1 MACNCYSVGDSSLL
15 VVRWIPPLRR
25 ADRQTS
31 ASASAEGRIVPFT
44 DMKQFD
50 ENCMFPTYF
59 VTDTLLLAAARF
71 GNVVHPHGLA
81 DIGLQWL
88 REDPLIALRMDPCA
102 TFFHRDPAGC
112 RLPALQ

>member
-50 ENCMFPTYF
+50 ENCMFPT
-59 VTDTLLLAAARF
+59 LLCNRHATVGRRQIRERSTPAWSCRHRSSMVAR
-71 GNVVHPHGLA
+71 GSIDSTQDGPVRVYYVPESG
-81 DIGLQWL
+81 
-88 REDPLIALRMDPCA
+88 
-102 TFFHRDPAGC
+102 
-112 RLPALQ
+112 